1 MGFGIASF
9 IRTEEM
15 RSMLGA
21 LLLPTLVTGLSTQPI
36 VHALPVPLASYR
48 SAASHS
54 SVTLPSSGA
63 VFPPADSPGLPA
75 SLLVAAKNCNE
86 EACTEEEAAEA
97 KFEAQRLFAFIV
109 FVSGVPSLWAQDEL
123 VWKKE
128 RQGKQVFGG
137 KKSAKK
143 GANKRR

>member
-1 MGFGIASF
+1 MNKGAKRAGFGDLLKCCHVDLD
-9 IRTEEM
+9 
-15 RSMLGA
+15 RS
-21 LLLPTLVTGLSTQPI
+21 
-36 VHALPVPLASYR
+36 VHAFLQINVPCTIY
-48 SAASHS
+48 
-54 SVTLPSSGA
+54 
-63 VFPPADSPGLPA
+63 
-75 SLLVAAKNCNE
+75 CNE